1 MAVLIFSS
9 LKESKKRAIL
19 LGRQAGMKAETEHQG
34 TVGVTLP
41 SSVVVDYFVYPA
53 VAQSVLLTNSQRQEE
68 CFRLLWGYITQSAIN
83 LAIDQSR
90 ASNAT

>member
-1 MAVLIFSS
+1 
-9 LKESKKRAIL
+9 
-19 LGRQAGMKAETEHQG
+19 MKAETERQG
-34 TVGVTLP
+34 TVGVTSA

-53 VAQSVLLTNSQRQEE
+53 VAQSVLLTNSQRQEK
-68 CFRLLWGYITQSAIN
+68 CFRLLRGYITQSAIN